1 MERHFLDTETKACE
15 IQSKMA
21 CMKTVSLRL
30 YVRHILA
37 SMFTKQAY
45 NLLINFIYPCFKIYF
60 KKMKFQIIYINF
72 KIIFIF
78 LYK

>member
-37 SMFTKQAY
+37 SMCTKQANTG

-60 KKMKFQIIYINF
+60 
-72 KIIFIF
+72 
-78 LYK
+78 

>member
-21 CMKTVSLRL
+21 CIKTVSLRL

-37 SMFTKQAY
+37 SMFTKQAN
-45 NLLINFIYPCFKIYF
+45 NLLIS
-60 KKMKFQIIYINF
+60 YIFVSKYNV
-72 KIIFIF
+72 
-78 LYK
+78 